1 VSAAVTHTK
10 DRRRRAAWLRV
21 ALRKLALCL
30 RVALRKLVLCLQISL
45 CKLPLRLRIGLVSMA
60 LELALM
66 RFVIISQIIL
76 KAAIVWRIL
85 KPVIWWLRGR
95 E

>member
-1 VSAAVTHTK
+1 
-10 DRRRRAAWLRV
+10 
-21 ALRKLALCL
+21 
-30 RVALRKLVLCLQISL
+30 
-45 CKLPLRLRIGLVSMA
+45 MA